1 MLVCMLQFTSQKK
14 KLPFGIPLLVKLFAQ
29 YWYFDASSSQADW
42 PIALATQTVSLN
54 LIFQEI
60 VLGDIHRCILA
71 DLNRQAC
78 PIPLMQA
85 DRDVNLQELV
95 VAHTTAITINL
106 RLWHQ
111 QVFQYKI

>member
-1 MLVCMLQFTSQKK
+1 MLQFTNLARKK

-54 LIFQEI
+54 LICQEI

-95 VAHTTAITINL
+95 VVHTTAITINL